1 MNKNR
6 LITFRILVATI
17 ILFILLLILIIYL
30 FITNSDSKVL
40 INNIKS
46 IDYKNNTIYVVG
58 NTNDNDSY
66 VEKAKFSIY
75 DNKFNK
81 TKERLYNKSYT
92 SSYNDLYLDGDDFV
106 FVGNISETADTFKD
120 SINKAVIIK
129 YDDEDNIIF
138 EKTYSLNDNSSF
150 NSVSKIGD
158 DYLVVGYS
166 IDNKTGTSIIIR
178 YDSKGKVVWKNNFGD
193 NIYSRFNSAIIVDNY
208 IYAVGLS
215 NKDVAVICKY
225 DFDGKL
231 ISYKEYKYTDDLG
244 FSDIVYHK
252 KHLYV
257 VGGYKVS
264 DTTISSKALIVKYD
278 LSLNVISDEK
288 FENNYDNR
296 YNKIIVDKNNYLIV
310 IGNTLDDDSDGL
322 ISKYDSDLNK
332 IADVSYGDDKNDYF
346 NDVVLYDNNYLVVGY
361 SLDKHKY
368 QTKFITYSDALKVLE
383 AK

>member
-1 MNKNR
+1 MNNNR
-6 LITFRILVATI
+6 LITFRFLIATI
-17 ILFILLLILIIYL
+17 VFFILLLILII
-30 FITNSDSKVL
+30 FIFISNSDSKIL
-40 INNIKS
+40 IDNIKA

-58 NTNDNDSY
+58 NTNDNDNY

-81 TKERLYNKSYT
+81 TKEKLYNKSYA
-92 SSYNDLYLDGDDFV
+92 SSYNDFYLDEDNYV
-106 FVGNISETADTFKD
+106 FVGNISETID
-120 SINKAVIIK
+120 SYKKNNNKAIIIK
-129 YDDEDNIIF
+129 YDNDDNVIF
-138 EKTYSLNDNSSF
+138 EKNYSLNENSGF
-150 NSVSKIGD
+150 TNISKIND
-158 DYLVVGYS
+158 DYVVVGYS
-166 IDNKTGTSIIIR
+166 FNKNEGTAIIIR

-215 NKDVAVICKY
+215 NKDIAVICKY

-231 ISYKEYKYTDDLG
+231 ITYKEYKYSDDLG

-257 VGGYKVS
+257 VGGYKDS
-264 DTTISSKALIVKYD
+264 DTTTISNALIVKYD
-278 LSLNVISDEK
+278 VSLNVVSEEK

-296 YNKIIVDKNNYLIV
+296 YNKVIVDKNNYLIV
-310 IGNTLDDDSDGL
+310 IGNILEDDSNGL
-322 ISKYDSDLNK
+322 ISKYDDTLNK
-332 IADVSYGDDKNDYF
+332 IATVSYGDDKNDYF
-346 NDVVLYDNNYLVVGY
+346 NDIVLYENNYLVVGY
-361 SLDKHKY
+361 SLNKHKY

>member
-1 MNKNR
+1 MNKNK
-6 LITFRILVATI
+6 LITFSFLMTTV
-17 ILFILLLILIIYL
+17 ILFLILLALIIYL
-30 FITNSDSKVL
+30 IISNSDSKVL
-40 INNIKS
+40 INSVKS
-46 IDYKNNTIYVVG
+46 IDYKDNTFYVVG
-58 NTNDNDSY
+58 NTNDNDNY

-81 TKERLYNKSYT
+81 TKEKLYNKSYA
-92 SSYNDLYLDGDDFV
+92 SSYNDFYLDEDNYV
-106 FVGNISETADTFKD
+106 FVGNISETFDSYKKD
-120 SINKAVIIK
+120 NNKAVIIK

-138 EKTYSLNDNSSF
+138 EKYYSLNDSSSF
-150 NSVSKIGD
+150 TNISKIDD

-166 IDNKTGTSIIIR
+166 FDKNKGTSIIIR
-178 YDSKGKVVWKNNFGD
+178 YDNKGNIVWKNNFGD

-215 NKDVAVICKY
+215 NKDISVICKY
-225 DFDGKL
+225 DFEGNL

-244 FSDIVYHK
+244 FSDIVYYN

-264 DTTISSKALIVKYD
+264 DTTTGSKALIVKYD
-278 LSLNVISDEK
+278 LSLNVVSEEK

-296 YNKIIVDKNNYLIV
+296 YNKVIVDKNNYLIV
-310 IGNTLDDDSDGL
+310 IGNTLENDSNGL
-322 ISKYDSDLNK
+322 ISKYDDNLNR
-332 IADVSYGDDKNDYF
+332 IATVSYGDDKNDYF
-346 NDVVLYDNNYLVVGY
+346 NDIALYENNYLVVGY
-361 SLDKHKY
+361 SLNKHNY